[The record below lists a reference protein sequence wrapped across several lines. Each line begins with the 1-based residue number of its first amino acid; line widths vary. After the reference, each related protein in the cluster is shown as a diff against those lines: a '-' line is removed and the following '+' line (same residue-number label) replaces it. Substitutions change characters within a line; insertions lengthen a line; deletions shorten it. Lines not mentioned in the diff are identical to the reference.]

1 MQAIA
6 SAILPVFFVA
16 GSAYL
21 LRRKIVMDA
30 RTLSNLNLYILI
42 PALVYS
48 SISRQSVEFAVFGRL
63 AAGALLMLVI
73 MTLVLTWVGRRRG
86 LSGQDLSAFTMTVFM
101 NLGNFGLPVAKFAFG
116 DEGLTIAIFMM
127 VWGSFLQNSVG
138 IYFAQRSQYGM
149 RKAAL
154 RVFRFPMVYAFA
166 LAICAR
172 EFNMNL
178 PEAVTRAIDLSGEA
192 AIPTQLLLLGI
203 QLAETRLDTGKNVF
217 LAAGLRLIAGPAL
230 AALIVIALGIQGM
243 AAKVFILQMSGPV
256 AVGMSSYGVQF
267 DISPRFLSSVVAW
280 TFLLSL
286 LTVSAVL
293 MLLGVNPAG

>member
-16 GSAYL
+16 GAAYL
-21 LRRKIVMDA
+21 LRRKIALDV

-48 SISRQSVEFAVFGRL
+48 SISRQTINLAVFGRL
-63 AAGALLMLVI
+63 AAGAVVMLVV

-116 DEGLTIAIFMM
+116 DEGLAIAVFVM

-138 IYFAQRSQYGM
+138 IYFAQRSHYGM
-149 RKAAL
+149 REAAL
-154 RVFRFPMVYAFA
+154 RVFRFPMIYAFA
-166 LAICAR
+166 LALLSR
-172 EFNMNL
+172 HFNLYL
-178 PEAVTRAIDLSGEA
+178 PEAVTRAIDISGEA
-192 AIPTQLLLLGI
+192 AIPTQLMLLGI
-203 QLAETRLDTGKNVF
+203 QLAETRLDTGKDVF
-217 LAAGLRLIAGPAL
+217 IAAGLRLLAGPAV
-230 AALIVIALGIQGM
+230 AALIVLALGMHGLS
-243 AAKVFILQMSGPV
+243 AKVFILQMSGPV
-256 AVGMSSYGVQF
+256 AVGMSAYGVQF

-280 TFLLSL
+280 TFILSL
-286 LTVSAVL
+286 LSVSAVL
-293 MLLGVNPAG
+293 MLLGVTPV